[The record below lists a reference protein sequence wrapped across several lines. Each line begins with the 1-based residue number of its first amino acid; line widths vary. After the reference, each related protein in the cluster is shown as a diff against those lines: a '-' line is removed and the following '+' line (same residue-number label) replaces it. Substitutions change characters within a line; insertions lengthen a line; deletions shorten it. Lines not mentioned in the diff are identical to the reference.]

1 MLSSGVHGLLMS
13 PDSVVDQLAA
23 LPVFQSVPRADLEWL
38 AAHGEMRSFPAGSV
52 FFNSTESM
60 EDMFVLIAGRLM
72 LRMDNKAGGSRTL
85 LRAGAGRVLGTLPY
99 SRFQRPPGTTLV
111 DEDLTVFALHQR
123 HFPAMTHDHP
133 ALTTALVHHM
143 LDRAREFRT
152 VQLNDD
158 RLQSLS
164 KLASGFAHELNNPA
178 SAAARTAQAL
188 VGLLEEESAAAR
200 ELMAAGLTGEQ
211 LAVVDAIRAESTRPL
226 APRSAL
232 EAADRED
239 DIAEWLLRHGMD
251 AQAAEPLGASAVT
264 IPTLEHLSR
273 ALPPDI
279 VRHVIRWVANGAAAR
294 EASRQIENASCRIH
308 DLVKAVKG
316 FTFMDRE
323 GVPEPVDVAR
333 GLADTLAMLE
343 GKARAKS
350 AIVRY
355 ETAPDLPRVEA
366 FGSELNQVWEK
377 LVDNAL
383 DAVGPQGSVTITATA
398 RGDSVVV
405 RIADDG
411 PGIPEA
417 IQTRIFDPFFTTKP
431 VGQGTGLGLDMARRI
446 VQNHGGDIDFTT
458 QPGHTVF
465 RVRLPAT
472 AKP

>member
-1 MLSSGVHGLLMS
+1 MPS
-13 PDSVVDQLAA
+13 DSVVDQLAA
-23 LPVFQSVPRADLEWL
+23 MSVFESVPRADLEWL
-38 AAHGEMRSFPAGSV
+38 AMHGEMRNYPSGSV
-52 FFNSTESM
+52 FFNSTESIEHM
-60 EDMFVLIAGRLM
+60 YVLIAGRLM
-72 LRMDNKAGGSRTL
+72 LHMDSKGGGRRTL
-85 LRAGAGRVLGTLPY
+85 LRAGAGRVLGTIPY
-99 SRFQRPPGTTLV
+99 SRFQRPPGATVV

-123 HFPAMTHDHP
+123 HFPEMTREHP
-133 ALTTALVHHM
+133 ALTTGLVHHM

-164 KLASGFAHELNNPA
+164 RLASGFAHELNNPA

-188 VGLLEEESAAAR
+188 VGLLEEEARAAR
-200 ELMAAGLTGEQ
+200 ELLGARLTDGQ
-211 LAVVDAIRAESTRPL
+211 LAVVDAIRAESS
-226 APRSAL
+226 APAPPRTAL

-239 DIAEWLLRHGMD
+239 DLVEWLTRHGLD
-251 AQAAEPLGASAVT
+251 ARAAEPLGASAVT
-264 IPTLEHLSR
+264 IGTMEHLSR
-273 ALPPDI
+273 TLPPE
-279 VRHVIRWVANGAAAR
+279 VVGQVIRWVANGSAAR
-294 EASRQIENASCRIH
+294 EASRQIETAACRIH
-308 DLVKAVKG
+308 DLVRAVKG

-323 GVPEPVDVAR
+323 GVPEAVDVAR
-333 GLADTLAMLE
+333 GLSDTLAMLE

-350 AIVRY
+350 ATVHC
-355 ETAPDLPRVEA
+355 ETAADLPRVDG
-366 FGSELNQVWEK
+366 FGSEINQVWEK

-383 DAVGPQGSVTITATA
+383 DAVGPQGNVTITATS
-398 RGDSVVV
+398 RGDSVLV

-417 IQTRIFDPFFTTKP
+417 IRTRIFDPFFTTKS

-446 VQNHGGDIDFTT
+446 VQNLGGDIDFTT

>member
-1 MLSSGVHGLLMS
+1 MSS
-13 PDSVVDQLAA
+13 DSVVDQLAA
-23 LPVFQSVPRADLEWL
+23 MAVFESVPRADPRM
-38 AAHGEMRSFPAGSV
+38 ARAQGDMRTFPAGSV
-52 FFNSTESM
+52 FFNSTESID
-60 EDMFVLIAGRLM
+60 EMFVLIAGRLV
-72 LRMDNKAGGSRTL
+72 LHMDTKAGGRRMF

-99 SRFQRPPGTTLV
+99 SRFQRPPGTTVV

-123 HFPAMTHDHP
+123 HFPAMAHEHP

-164 KLASGFAHELNNPA
+164 RLASGFAHELNNPA

-200 ELMAAGLTGEQ
+200 ELVAARLTGEE
-211 LAVVDAIRAESTRPL
+211 LAVVDAIRAESARPL

-239 DIAEWLLRHGMD
+239 DIAEWLTRHGLD
-251 AQAAEPLGASAVT
+251 ARSAEPLGASAVT
-264 IPTLEHLSR
+264 IATLEQLSR
-273 ALPPDI
+273 ALPPD
-279 VRHVIRWVANGAAAR
+279 VVEHVIRWVANGAAAR
-294 EASRQIENASCRIH
+294 EASRQIEAASCRIH
-308 DLVKAVKG
+308 ELVRAVKG

-350 AIVRY
+350 AVVQC

-383 DAVGPQGSVTITATA
+383 DAVGPQGHVTITATA
-398 RGDSVVV
+398 AVIRCWCGSPTTAQEFRRRFVRGSSI
-405 RIADDG
+405 RSS
-411 PGIPEA
+411 PP
-417 IQTRIFDPFFTTKP
+417 RP
-431 VGQGTGLGLDMARRI
+431 
-446 VQNHGGDIDFTT
+446 
-458 QPGHTVF
+458 
-465 RVRLPAT
+465 
-472 AKP
+472 